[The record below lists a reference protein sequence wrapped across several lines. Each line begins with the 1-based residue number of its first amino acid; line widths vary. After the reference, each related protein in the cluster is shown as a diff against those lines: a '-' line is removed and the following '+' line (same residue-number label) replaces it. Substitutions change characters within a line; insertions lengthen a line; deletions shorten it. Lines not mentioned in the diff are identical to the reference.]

1 MEIVGHGTETYLFIN
16 GISTPK
22 EILLHDNIIL
32 APVFVP
38 FQYEKVSDLL
48 KNEVDLAIATVSG
61 RTIASQIRV
70 FAADEEE
77 WVCTAWKAA
86 WDCILLGAIFHCE
99 VIGNIQCDKPV
110 EQLTEATYI
119 NITNYAFRAMLSAPY
134 ELTENDCNWI
144 ESYYPTAYKLLDKDP
159 FMTAVH
165 AMASYRWH
173 VAPRVQLA
181 ILWSGIEALFEA
193 STEISFRISLY
204 IANFLAGDDAAEA
217 KRLFERTRKL
227 YDFRSKAVHGG
238 KIKGELDDLVSES
251 AALLNRIIR
260 RCAELGALPNT
271 QELVFPSAFLDKA
284 EQ

>member
-1 MEIVGHGTETYLFIN
+1 MGIVGHGTETYLYIN

-32 APVFVP
+32 APIFAP
-38 FQYEKVSDLL
+38 FQYGIVSDLL
-48 KNEVDLAIATVSG
+48 KSDMDFAVAAVSG
-61 RTIASQIRV
+61 RTIASQMRIH
-70 FAADEEE
+70 ASDEEKL
-77 WVCTAWKAA
+77 VCTAWNAA

-99 VIGNIQCDKPV
+99 VMGNIQGDKPV
-110 EQLTEATYI
+110 EQLNEATCV
-119 NITNYAFRAMLSAPY
+119 NVTNYAFRAILSEPY
-134 ELTENDCNWI
+134 ALTEADLKWI

-165 AMASYRWH
+165 AMASYKWH
-173 VAPRVQLA
+173 SMPRVQLA

-204 IANFLAGDDAAEA
+204 IANFLAGENALEA
-217 KRLFERTRKL
+217 KDLFEKTRRL
-227 YDFRSKAVHGG
+227 YSSRSAAVHGG
-238 KIKGELDDLVSES
+238 KIKGDMDGLVSES

-260 RCAELGALPNT
+260 RCAELGMLPNT
-271 QELVFPSAFLDKA
+271 QELVFPSAFLNSA